1 MPEENRGPWS
11 KKSLKTAGV
20 DDTENSRVFSLIQM
34 RWLPSASARACGLLL
49 LLLLLLLHVCQ
60 LVFVGETTGN
70 VCYCDTISLKCIHFV
85 GEL

>member
-1 MPEENRGPWS
+1 MA

-20 DDTENSRVFSLIQM
+20 DDTENSSVFSLIQM

-49 LLLLLLLHVCQ
+49 LLLHVCQ

-70 VCYCDTISLKCIHFV
+70 VCYYDTISLKSIHFV